1 MKNRFSIALTLVLLL
16 SGLDAYSQTKDSSN
30 AEIKKQALEM
40 REKLNKYMADKLMV
54 EEVKKD
60 TGLKVF
66 FDSISLQLHNQKE
79 EIEKLKQ
86 QFNRLEQALING
98 EVYTSEGGHQKGK
111 GRKGRGGSYDGATEE
126 EDSIVLVQGF
136 QRYGERQL
144 NLYFAF
150 DSYTLSKKQKQ
161 AVADFIKGK
170 QITKRVTIQGF
181 TDWMGTES
189 HNATLAENRCK
200 ALIKRLNILKI
211 HYKTSTRF
219 KCDVGNEYTPGK
231 AQWCRRVE
239 LIINQ

>member
-1 MKNRFSIALTLVLLL
+1 MRNRFSTALTLLLL
-16 SGLDAYSQTKDSSN
+16 LFSLGAYSQTKDSSN
-30 AEIKKQALEM
+30 AEIKKQAMEM

-60 TGLKVF
+60 TGIKVF
-66 FDSISLQLHNQKE
+66 LDSISLQLHSQQE

-98 EVYTSEGGHQKGK
+98 ETYNPEGGNVKGGRKGK
-111 GRKGRGGSYDGATEE
+111 GKARDGSTEE

-150 DSYTLSKKQKQ
+150 DSHTLSKKQKQ
-161 AVADFIKGK
+161 AVVDFLKNK
-170 QITKRVTIQGF
+170 QITKRVTVQGF
-181 TDWMGTES
+181 TDWMGTEN
-189 HNATLAENRCK
+189 HNAELAENRCK

-219 KCDVGNEYTPGK
+219 KCDVGNEYTPHK

-239 LIINQ
+239 LIIN

>member
-1 MKNRFSIALTLVLLL
+1 MKNRFSIALTFILLL
-16 SGLDAYSQTKDSSN
+16 AGLGAYSQTKDSSN
-30 AEIKKQALEM
+30 AEIKKQAMEM
-40 REKLNKYMADKLMV
+40 REKLNKYMADKLMT
-54 EEVKKD
+54 EDVKKD
-60 TGLKVF
+60 PALKVF
-66 FDSISLQLHNQKE
+66 FDSISTQLHSQQE
-79 EIEKLKQ
+79 EIDRLKQ
-86 QFNRLEQALING
+86 QFNRLEQALLNG
-98 EVYTSEGGHQKGK
+98 EAYNAEGGNQKGA
-111 GRKGRGGSYDGATEE
+111 GRKKRGGGAYEGSTEE
-126 EDSIVLVQGF
+126 EDSTVLVQGF

-161 AVADFIKGK
+161 AIADFLKGK
-170 QITKRVTIQGF
+170 QISKRVTVQGF

-200 ALIKRLNILKI
+200 ALIKRLNILKL

-239 LIINQ
+239 LIIN